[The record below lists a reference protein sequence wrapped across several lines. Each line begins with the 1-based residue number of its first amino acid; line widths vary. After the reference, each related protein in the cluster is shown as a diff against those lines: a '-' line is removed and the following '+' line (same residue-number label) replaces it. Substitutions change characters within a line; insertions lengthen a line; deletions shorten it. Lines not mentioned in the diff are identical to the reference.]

1 MSYGVILAVC
11 KCQNHFQPVPSDL
24 VPCSASSV
32 QLCGIYCD
40 WLVDFAVRL
49 CNKQD
54 CHSTRGQ
61 PPPKSPRPVTL
72 PQSVDS
78 AMPCT
83 SESRFVFITLTEDFQ
98 EIHPCIWPYSVNIIK
113 NSEHNKQP
121 VYCLSL
127 NTFALA
133 SQNTLHTCGW
143 NLHTEVLRPQQTR
156 DMFLSRGN
164 YGVAPRCLRFTEHVA
179 HWASWLT
186 CQYNCFNSYQRVMQS
201 HIIGSVGTQET

>member
-1 MSYGVILAVC
+1 MSKSLPACPIWSGSLLSFLGSALWDLLWLAC
-11 KCQNHFQPVPSDL
+11 W
-24 VPCSASSV
+24 
-32 QLCGIYCD
+32 LCGQ
-40 WLVDFAVRL
+40 AVQQTGL
-49 CNKQD
+49 SQYEGTN
-54 CHSTRGQ
+54 
-61 PPPKSPRPVTL
+61 PPPKKSPRPGTL
-72 PQSVDS
+72 PQSADL

-83 SESRFVFITLTEDFQ
+83 SEGHFVFITLTEDFQ
-98 EIHPCIWPYSVNIIK
+98 EIHPCVWPCSVDLIK

-156 DMFLSRGN
+156 DMFRSHAN
-164 YGVAPRCLRFTEHVA
+164 YGVASQCIRFTEHVA

-186 CQYNCFNSYQRVMQS
+186 CQ
-201 HIIGSVGTQET
+201 